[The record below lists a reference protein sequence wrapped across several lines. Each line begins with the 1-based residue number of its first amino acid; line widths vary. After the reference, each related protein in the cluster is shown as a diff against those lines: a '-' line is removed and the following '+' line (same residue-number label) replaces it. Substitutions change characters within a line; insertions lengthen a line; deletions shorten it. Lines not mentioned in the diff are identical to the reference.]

1 MIFKYLTKSFY
12 INLSIIFLIFFLDRA
27 SKLYVIYLDKKNLNS
42 KLFSSEFLNIDLIW
56 NEGIAFGLFSFNQN
70 NLGSDIFNSAYL
82 NIVLIWNKGIAFGL
96 FSFNESHLYNILSL
110 IISIIV
116 VILVIMSLKSH
127 GFKRYSLLMIVGGAL
142 GNLHDRIFFNAVP
155 DFIDFHIG
163 NFHWFIFNV
172 SDIFITLG
180 VISMIV
186 LELADNKTEETK

>member
-1 MIFKYLTKSFY
+1 MIFKFLSKNFY
-12 INLSIIFLIFFLDRA
+12 ISFSIVALIYFLDRL
-27 SKLYVIYLDKKNLNS
+27 SKIYVIQLDK
-42 KLFSSEFLNIDLIW
+42 
-56 NEGIAFGLFSFNQN
+56 N

-96 FSFNESHLYNILSL
+96 LSFNESYLYNIISL
-110 IISIIV
+110 IIAIIIM
-116 VILVIMSLKSH
+116 ILVIMSLKSQ

-155 DFIDFHIG
+155 DFIDFHVE

-186 LELADNKTEETK
+186 LELFDNKNEKI

>member
-1 MIFKYLTKSFY
+1 MIFKFISKNFY
-12 INLSIIFLIFFLDRA
+12 ISFSIVALIYFLDRL
-27 SKLYVIYLDKKNLNS
+27 SKIYVIQLDK
-42 KLFSSEFLNIDLIW
+42 
-56 NEGIAFGLFSFNQN
+56 N
-70 NLGSDIFNSAYL
+70 NLGSDIFNSTYL

-96 FSFNESHLYNILSL
+96 LSFNESYLYNIISL
-110 IISIIV
+110 IIAIIIIV
-116 VILVIMSLKSH
+116 LIIMSLKSQ

-142 GNLHDRIFFNAVP
+142 GNLHDRFFFNAVP

-186 LELADNKTEETK
+186 LELFDNKNEKTK

>member
-1 MIFKYLTKSFY
+1 MIFKFLSKKFY
-12 INLSIIFLIFFLDRA
+12 ISFSIVSLIYFLDRL
-27 SKLYVIYLDKKNLNS
+27 SKIYVIQLDK
-42 KLFSSEFLNIDLIW
+42 
-56 NEGIAFGLFSFNQN
+56 N
-70 NLGSDIFNSAYL
+70 NLGSEIFNSTYL

-96 FSFNESHLYNILSL
+96 LSFNESNLYNILSL

-116 VILVIMSLKSH
+116 VILVVMALKSQ

-155 DFIDFHIG
+155 DFIDFHVG

-180 VISMIV
+180 VIGMII
-186 LELADNKTEETK
+186 LELVENKTEKKNNDKKY